1 MNSCILVGTILV
13 PSRADVDNKAEKVDK
28 NDVEDNDCSPLADV
42 QLVRDFKFGARF
54 VYVIF

>member
-13 PSRADVDNKAEKVDK
+13 PSRADVDNKAEEVDK

-42 QLVRDFKFGARF
+42 QLVRDFKFGA
-54 VYVIF
+54 